1 MSLTHLIALLGC
13 GEPTLADVDI
23 DDGPMSH

>member
-13 GEPTLADVDI
+13 GEPTLATSTSTAARWVI
-23 DDGPMSH
+23 